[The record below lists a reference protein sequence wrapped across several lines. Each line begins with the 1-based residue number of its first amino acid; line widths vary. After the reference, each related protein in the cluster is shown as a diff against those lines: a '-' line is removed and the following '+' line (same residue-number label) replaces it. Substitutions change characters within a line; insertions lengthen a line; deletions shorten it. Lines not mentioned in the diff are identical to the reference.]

1 MDEIT
6 NSALDDFLYN
16 PVWKRIKE
24 ELGERQEALFHKLLD
39 CPLDEA
45 EPLRIEYKLITQ
57 FLNKPQE
64 YRDEL
69 KEV

>member
-1 MDEIT
+1 MDEI
-6 NSALDDFLYN
+6 NDSALDDFLYS

-24 ELGERQEALFHKLLD
+24 ELKERQEALFHKLLD
-39 CPLDEA
+39 CPLDEV
-45 EPLRIEYKLITQ
+45 EPLRIEHKLITQ
-57 FLNKPQE
+57 FLNKPHE